1 MSQYEEHE
9 DRIEICPTKKTI
21 LNAIEIDYKF
31 NEGRLLEEIKAYIDS
46 TYKQHYIKGSR
57 QTLEDIADDGNAHG
71 FIHGNL
77 RKYSSRYGKKGSPNE
92 WRKDIIKVIH
102 YGILALYFHD
112 LEINKPSVEKTPEQT
127 SNL

>member
-1 MSQYEEHE
+1 MNRYEEHE

-21 LNAIEIDYKF
+21 LGSNQIDYKF
-31 NEGRLLEEIKAYIDS
+31 NEGNLLEEIKNYINS

-57 QTLEDIADDGNAHG
+57 QTLEDIADDGNSHG

-77 RKYSSRYGKKGSPNE
+77 RKYSSRYGKKGTPDE
-92 WRKDIIKVIH
+92 WRKDLIKVIH

-112 LEINKPSVEKTPEQT
+112 LEINNQSVEKTPEQT
-127 SNL
+127 SKL